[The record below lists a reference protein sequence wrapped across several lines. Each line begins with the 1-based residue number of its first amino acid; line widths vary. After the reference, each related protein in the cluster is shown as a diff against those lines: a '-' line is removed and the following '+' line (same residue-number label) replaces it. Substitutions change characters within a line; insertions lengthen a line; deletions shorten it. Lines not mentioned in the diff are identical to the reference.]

1 MSTLRIKNI
10 NGTWDKIPILG
21 SAAAVVE
28 AKAQADRA
36 KSEADRA
43 ASEAGKFV
51 AGTYYT
57 KTETNSLL
65 SGKADS
71 STTYTKTETNNL
83 LSNKA
88 NSSDLNSKADKSST
102 YTKSEIDTS
111 LAGYLPLSGGTLSGK
126 VAIKTDLVE
135 RGVPPT
141 VYNNIPLFE
150 MRDKNNKMLVS
161 MGFETTAAGDYRFML
176 NCYKPNESSGYT
188 NDTIS
193 ICCDKNGS
201 FYAKAPTPSNTDNST
216 KIATTAFVNGGNVVA
231 QGDNYIRYAN
241 GLQLC
246 WGIAGDS
253 PSGVYYKDIT
263 LPAPYITHD
272 YSIFCENAGNHQ
284 GTGLGNT
291 TISYSTRSRDLTSF
305 RVQQNNH
312 NWGFHWFTI
321 GRWK

>member
-71 STTYTKTETNNL
+71 STTYTKTETDNR
-83 LSNKA
+83 
-88 NSSDLNSKADKSST
+88 
-102 YTKSEIDTS
+102 
-111 LAGYLPLSGGTLSGK
+111 YLPLSGGTLSGK
-126 VAIKTDLVE
+126 VSIKTDLAE

-150 MRDKNNKMLVS
+150 MRDKNNKMLGS
-161 MGFETTAAGDYRFML
+161 MGFETTVAGEYRFML

-193 ICCDKNGS
+193 ICCDKNGN
-201 FYAKAPTPSNTDNST
+201 FYAKAPTPPNTDNST
-216 KIATTAFVNGGNVVA
+216 KIATTAFVNGGNIVA
-231 QGDNYIRYAN
+231 MGDDYIRFGS
-241 GLQLC
+241 GLQIC
-246 WGIAGDS
+246 WGLN
-253 PSGVYYKDIT
+253 KDT
-263 LPAPYITHD
+263 
-272 YSIFCENAGNHQ
+272 
-284 GTGLGNT
+284 NT
-291 TISYSTRSRDLTSF
+291 TYTIVTYPVAFMSDTEPAVTITVSTPDNSRRATVNAINATSFQIHKSYSDMWIPW
-305 RVQQNNH
+305 VA
-312 NWGFHWFTI
+312 I
-321 GRWK
+321 GVWK